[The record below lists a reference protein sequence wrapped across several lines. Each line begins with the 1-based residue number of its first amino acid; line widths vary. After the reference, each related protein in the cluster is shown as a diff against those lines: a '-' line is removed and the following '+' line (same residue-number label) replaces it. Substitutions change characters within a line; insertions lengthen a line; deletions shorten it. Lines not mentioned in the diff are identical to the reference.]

1 MIPAGM
7 TGYLQTLDIVI
18 NKPFKD
24 HLRMEIN
31 DCIEIRMVRNER
43 GNYVKPRLQEIVTWV
58 TNSWNKITD
67 SCVANALR
75 AGYLDKNF
83 AFHETSIARHERA
96 APKILRE
103 IELPESENSGAILET
118 DDLQD
123 IPEDG
128 DMIVLE

>member
-1 MIPAGM
+1 
-7 TGYLQTLDIVI
+7 
-18 NKPFKD
+18 
-24 HLRMEIN
+24 MEIIDYMEN
-31 DCIEIRMVRNER
+31 RMLRNER
-43 GNYVKPRLQEIVTWV
+43 GNFVKPRLQEIVTWV

-83 AFHETSIARHERA
+83 SFHETSIDRHERVGV
-96 APKILRE
+96 KILRE
-103 IELPESENSGAILET
+103 NELPVSEISAAILVT

-123 IPEDG
+123 IPEHD